1 MLLTILHIPKLDYNV
16 EDVWA
21 CLRLSHSCLR
31 LSEGS
36 QLLYY
41 GVKLGGNDMG
51 VVLTVNDRV
60 DGSFNDRGV
69 VYVNR

>member
-1 MLLTILHIPKLDYNV
+1 M

-21 CLRLSHSCLR
+21 CLRLSHSCIR
-31 LSEGS
+31 LIEGS

-60 DGSFNDRGV
+60 HGSFNDRGV
-69 VYVNR
+69 IYVNR